1 MESVGAKWWVCSIFF
16 SYPSIADFEIT
27 LEKKIPSL
35 DETRAVL
42 KIIKLYSN
50 ILDKNKRRAAKSAPP
65 GRLIKIL
72 IRQKLLMY
80 GNFQFFWKN
89 LWYAMPI
96 TKTFLGQRQN
106 IFQKKPWGVSRNF
119 GILSLEHYWTT
130 CRGRITNV
138 SGIGSSENF
147 WRNIISVLIPPS
159 IRNFKFLFS
168 FFEGVWNNL
177 QRKICEPYILWVDW
191 VKICK
196 ISKVCTSYTKWSRS
210 SSKKKTKFCYSLA
223 F

>member
-106 IFQKKPWGVSRNF
+106 IFQKTNHGAFHETLVFFLSNIIGLHTGGVSQTLLELVLPKTF
-119 GILSLEHYWTT
+119 GEILSQCFDTSLY
-130 CRGRITNV
+130 
-138 SGIGSSENF
+138 
-147 WRNIISVLIPPS
+147 
-159 IRNFKFLFS
+159 
-168 FFEGVWNNL
+168 
-177 QRKICEPYILWVDW
+177 Q
-191 VKICK
+191 
-196 ISKVCTSYTKWSRS
+196 KV
-210 SSKKKTKFCYSLA
+210 
-223 F
+223 